1 MAEQNKTPKSTLRK
15 KIMMVFAAGIIATG
29 LLTVVMSR
37 HVLYH
42 TLTDSALGA
51 ERVEAISRDFSQV
64 LAGFALVGI
73 VLAVLV
79 AAVLSRL
86 ITAPIRRCLDSIAKI
101 SAGDA
106 NAGIDISGDDELG
119 RLAEAFD
126 EMARRLRQSHK
137 DFGNEVAHHTSKL
150 SSTNEVLEREI
161 AERTRAENDLKE
173 SLSLL
178 EATLESTADGILVTD
193 MMGKI
198 KSFNRQFKK
207 LWHLPDSVLESRDD
221 EVSSFVLDQLS
232 DPDAFLRRVKEIYRQ
247 PEKESFDVLQFTDGR
262 VFERYSKPQIIGSR
276 IVGRVWSFRDITE
289 RRRAEEKLQTATEEW
304 ATTFNS
310 IAEPVSI
317 QNASYEIVRVN
328 KAFAQT
334 FGKEPEKLLGKK
346 CYAVVHGTDR
356 PWPACPHGCTLQD
369 GAPHTEVFFEPRLSC
384 HIEVATYPILDK
396 EEQIE
401 GTVHII
407 KNIEERKQTEER
419 QALLIERL
427 EAVNEELQHFAYVIS
442 HDLKAPLRG
451 IRLLAEWLH
460 TDCGERLGE
469 EGAENLLLLQNR
481 VDRMHNLID
490 GVLQYSRVGRIREE
504 TTAVDLAGLVPS
516 IMDAIAPPEHVTVT
530 VEGPLP
536 TIACEQT
543 RITQV
548 FQNLLTNAV
557 KYLDKPAGEIVV
569 TCADQGDT
577 WLFRVSDN
585 GPGIEPKHF
594 DRIFRIFQTLA
605 PRDAFESTGV
615 GLTLVKKIV
624 ELYGGTVW
632 VESEVGQGST
642 FFFTFPKQQP
652 GCAEE
657 QGAVGASCSEPA
669 AGLPGVQE
677 TVAADPH

>member
-1 MAEQNKTPKSTLRK
+1 MTEPKKAPKSAFRK
-15 KIMMVFAAGIIATG
+15 KLMMVLATAMIVTG
-29 LLTVVMSR
+29 LLTAVVSSY
-37 HVLYH
+37 VLYH
-42 TLTDSALGA
+42 TLADSGLGA
-51 ERVEAISRDFSQV
+51 GRIQAINRDFSQA
-64 LAGFALVGI
+64 LAGYALIGI

-79 AAVLSRL
+79 AALLSRI

-106 NAGIDISGDDELG
+106 DAAIDISGDDELA
-119 RLAEAFD
+119 RLAEAFK
-126 EMARRLRQSHK
+126 EMARRQRQSHK
-137 DFGNEVAHHTSKL
+137 DFGDEVAHRTSIL

-161 AERTRAENDLKE
+161 AERTRAEDDLKE

-198 KSFNRQFKK
+198 KSFNRQFQK
-207 LWHLPDSVLESRDD
+207 LWRLPDSVLESGDN
-221 EVSSFVLDQLS
+221 EGSSFVLDQLS
-232 DPDAFLRRVKEIYRQ
+232 DPDAVARRVKELYRQ
-247 PEKESFDVLQFTDGR
+247 PDKESFDMLQFTDGR

-276 IVGRVWSFRDITE
+276 IVGRVWSFRDVTE

-317 QNASYEIVRVN
+317 QNGSYEIVRVN

-334 FGKEPEKLLGKK
+334 FGKEPEELLGKK
-346 CYAVVHGTDR
+346 CYEVLHGTDR
-356 PWPACPHGCTLQD
+356 PWPACPHECTMKD
-369 GAPHTEVFFEPRLSC
+369 GAPHTEVFFEPHLGC

-396 EEQIE
+396 EGHTE
-401 GTVHII
+401 GTVHIT
-407 KNIEERKQTEER
+407 KNIEERKQAEEK
-419 QALLIERL
+419 QALLIEQL
-427 EAVNEELQHFAYVIS
+427 EAVNEELRHFAYVVS

-451 IRLLAEWLH
+451 IKLLAEWLH
-460 TDCGERLGE
+460 ADCGERLGE
-469 EGAENLLLLQNR
+469 EGAQNLLLLQNR
-481 VDRMHNLID
+481 ADRMHNLID

-504 TTAVDLAGLVPS
+504 TTAVDLTRLVPN
-516 IMDAIAPPEHVTVT
+516 IIDAIAPPEHVTIAI
-530 VEGPLP
+530 EGPLP

-557 KYLDKPAGEIVV
+557 KYMDKPAGKIVV
-569 TCADQGDT
+569 ACEDQGDT

-585 GPGIEPKHF
+585 GPGIEAKHF
-594 DRIFRIFQTLA
+594 DRIFKIFQTLA
-605 PRDAFESTGV
+605 PRDEFESTGV

-624 ELYGGTVW
+624 ELYGGAVW

-642 FFFTFPKQQP
+642 FFFTFPKQPAGIDDQEAVATVGSGSRRQP
-652 GCAEE
+652 
-657 QGAVGASCSEPA
+657 
-669 AGLPGVQE
+669 L
-677 TVAADPH
+677 